1 MTSTTN
7 IYKLFS
13 AFPKISTDSRK
24 IEKDSLFF
32 ALKGKNFNGNKF
44 AADSLKKGAAYAIID
59 EDEYVSS
66 ERTILVKNVLDTLTE
81 LANLHRKKLNIPILA
96 ITGTNGKTTTKE
108 LVATILEQKFNV
120 SYTQGNLNNHIGV
133 PLTLL
138 RMTKETQFG
147 VVEMGANHPGE
158 IAELCKIA
166 EPNFGLITNIGKA
179 HLEGFGSFEGVI
191 KTKSELYNY
200 IKEANGIFFY
210 NHDNSLLREIASKYK
225 SAIKFGS
232 ENADF
237 VGELLN
243 SPPFVN
249 IKSNFKKGVLY
260 LNTNLIGNYN
270 FENILAAAC
279 IGNHFG
285 VDPIKIQKALK
296 DYYPNNNRSQLIK
309 INKFKIIMDA
319 YNANPTSMQASIKSF
334 LSTNKTS
341 SCLILGDMM
350 ELGEYSEKEHTSIL
364 KLLEELSPNDVYLV
378 GSEFLEVAT
387 EFKFKTFS
395 NVVHLN
401 KHLESNPIKNGNI
414 LIKGSRGIQLEKV
427 LDYLN

>member
-1 MTSTTN
+1 MTTIKE

-13 AFPKISTDSRK
+13 EFPIISTDSRRIK
-24 IEKDSLFF
+24 KNSLFF
-32 ALKGKNFNGNKF
+32 ALKGENFNGNKF
-44 AADSLKKGAAYAIID
+44 AADSIKKGAAYAIVD
-59 EDEYVSS
+59 EEEYVSS
-66 ERTILVKNVLDTLTE
+66 ERIILVKNVLGTLTE
-81 LANLHRKKLNIPILA
+81 LANLHRKKLNVPILA

-108 LVATILEQKFNV
+108 LVAKILEQKFKV
-120 SYTQGNLNNHIGV
+120 CYTQGNLNNHIGV

-138 RMTKETQFG
+138 RMNKETQFG
-147 VVEMGANHPGE
+147 VIEMGANHAGE

-166 EPNFGLITNIGKA
+166 EPNFGIITNIGKA

-200 IKEANGIFFY
+200 IKETKGIFFF
-210 NHDNSLLREIASKYK
+210 NNDNSILKEIASEYK
-225 SAIKFGS
+225 SAITFGS
-232 ENADF
+232 SDADF

-249 IKSNFKKGVLY
+249 IKTIFRKGILY

-296 DYYPNNNRSQLIK
+296 KYYPENNRSQLIK
-309 INKFKIIMDA
+309 KGKLKIVLDA
-319 YNANPTSMQASIKSF
+319 YNANPTSMRASIKSF
-334 LSTNKTS
+334 LSANKAS
-341 SCLILGDMM
+341 SYLILGDML
-350 ELGEYSEKEHTSIL
+350 ELGKYSKQEHTSIL
-364 KLLEELSPNDVYLV
+364 ELLKELKPLEVYLV
-378 GSEFLEVAT
+378 GSEFSEVADKFI
-387 EFKFKTFS
+387 FKPFS
-395 NVVHLN
+395 NVDQLN
-401 KHLESNPIKNGNI
+401 KHLEKNPIKNGNI